1 MIQELLALPAA
12 QLTSRSEDSGA
23 AHAAPWGGRCGYRC
37 DVDALGWVG
46 GHGALWV
53 SPGSSFGSSLS
64 PAPCTGSAQVAAGC
78 YWEMMALVRWLLCG
92 DALPCG
98 AEAGDVEDPQVGVGT
113 LG

>member
-12 QLTSRSEDSGA
+12 QLTSRSEDIEA

-53 SPGSSFGSSLS
+53 SPGSSFSSSLS
-64 PAPCTGSAQVAAGC
+64 PAPCTGS
-78 YWEMMALVRWLLCG
+78 
-92 DALPCG
+92 
-98 AEAGDVEDPQVGVGT
+98 T
-113 LG
+113 